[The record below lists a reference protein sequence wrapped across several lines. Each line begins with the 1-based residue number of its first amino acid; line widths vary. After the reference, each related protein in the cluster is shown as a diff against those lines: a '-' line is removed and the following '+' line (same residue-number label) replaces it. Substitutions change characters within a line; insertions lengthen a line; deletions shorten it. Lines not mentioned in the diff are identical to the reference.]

1 MITVFNRAELI
12 TTGDH
17 ELFRNTLDVL
27 KANGL
32 KYSYKRYSPQL
43 NERSKKYGLGNTS
56 GNTRYTVY
64 VSKADLEK
72 ARYLLKNLT
81 EQN

>member
-12 TTGDH
+12 TTGNH

-32 KYSYKRYSPQL
+32 KYSYKLYSPQL
-43 NERSKKYGLGNTS
+43 NERSKKYG
-56 GNTRYTVY
+56 
-64 VSKADLEK
+64 
-72 ARYLLKNLT
+72 
-81 EQN
+81 

>member
-12 TTGDH
+12 TTGNH

-32 KYSYKRYSPQL
+32 KYSYKLYSPQL
-43 NERSKKYGLGNTS
+43 NERIKKYGL
-56 GNTRYTVY
+56 
-64 VSKADLEK
+64 
-72 ARYLLKNLT
+72 
-81 EQN
+81 